1 MDSVIAVPRHEVN
14 TFEMADMIAFIISV
28 LLIGKDYNRMNDSFF
43 MTTFILIL
51 SPMLRK
57 FDFYFFGGNNSI
69 NKNFYKFTNILELSI
84 MVFIVII
91 CILGIINVVHVCNSE
106 IDHAVYIRVVEDYV
120 FFSGK
125 GFDLRLLIGSIFV
138 VMGLKLFNSI
148 SCGFLI
154 KK

>member
-1 MDSVIAVPRHEVN
+1 MERRAGLLSDVSVE
-14 TFEMADMIAFIISV
+14 
-28 LLIGKDYNRMNDSFF
+28 
-43 MTTFILIL
+43 
-51 SPMLRK
+51 LRGCNQK
-57 FDFYFFGGNNSI
+57 KYH
-69 NKNFYKFTNILELSI
+69 FTNILELSI

-106 IDHAVYIRVVEDYV
+106 IDYAVYIRVVEDYV
-120 FFSGK
+120 FFSVK